1 MARDENPPFGLGE
14 TFYGTDGTI
23 DSTDLGGVNLEGKE
37 WVFEDVNPTSGAH
50 RSGRS
55 KRCRIVRNVSGI
67 NLLPKRL
74 VRFRASGTDYG
85 TQVDGYTHIPSQEG
99 YPVDEWL
106 PAAGVRD
113 DDLFWI
119 VLEGPAVCIL
129 TRDAAADGAVVSVGG
144 WVVAETAATSQSAT
158 TAGHVEAKHTTAAAT
173 DVLGDAVMNRVG
185 RALSAKTTAD
195 TGEDILIDV
204 GHW

>member
-1 MARDENPPFGLGE
+1 MARDDAPPFPLGE

-23 DSTDLGGVNLEGKE
+23 DSNNLGGVNLEGKE
-37 WVFEDVNPTSGAH
+37 WVFEDVHPTTGIV
-50 RSGRS
+50 RTGRS

-74 VRFRASGTDYG
+74 GRFRLVGTDYG
-85 TQVDGYTHIPSQEG
+85 HEIDGYTVVNEEG
-99 YPVDEWL
+99 YPIDEYL

-119 VLEGPAVCIL
+119 TIEGPAVCVT
-129 TRDAAADGAVVSVGG
+129 TRDPASDGAVIDVGG

-158 TAGHVEAKHTTAAAT
+158 TAGHVQAVDFATTDALAT
-173 DVLGDAVMNRVG
+173 VVVNRVG
-185 RALSAKTTAD
+185 RAMSAKTTDD
-195 TGEDILIDV
+195 TGTDILIDV

>member
-14 TFYGTDGTI
+14 TFYGGETI
-23 DSTDLGGVNLEGKE
+23 DANDLGGVNLEGKE
-37 WVFEDVNPTSGAH
+37 WVFEDINPVTGAH
-50 RSGRS
+50 RTGRS
-55 KRCRIVRNVSGI
+55 KRCRIVRNVSGVA
-67 NLLPKRL
+67 LLPKRL
-74 VRFRASGTDYG
+74 VRFQASGTNYG
-85 TQVDGYTHIPSQEG
+85 SRVDGYTHVPSQEG

-106 PAAGVRD
+106 PAAGVPAN
-113 DDLFWI
+113 DLFWI

-129 TRDAAADGAVVSVGG
+129 TRDAALDGAVVAVGN

-158 TAGHVEAKHTTAAAT
+158 TAGHVQVKGTTTGAT
-173 DVLGDAVMNRVG
+173 DVLGDAVINRVG

-195 TGEDILIDV
+195 TGTDILVDV